1 MASMDFYNLQDSYTH
16 IIEEGFFHVPENVL
30 KPIKEFY
37 IENYKQYLKNNKGKI
52 SRRLYTP
59 KDFKLD
65 FTGTK
70 FEFLNFRNPSVTVYL
85 TSKGSYYSDYN
96 HDRENTMEAFNHGN
110 LYLQLNT
117 SIFERILYDTIEH
130 EVMHYMQ
137 SLMNNLHNEY
147 GAGFPNKKIWRK
159 DVDERGYTTS
169 GSGRTRVS
177 HTQRPMEYY
186 PDLLTA
192 IRELF
197 KNYHDKIK
205 TNPNYDILINN
216 EKSKRFF
223 FTQFL
228 NAVND
233 SEYSGEIFDK
243 DLTIHTF
250 REFKKISPEFYKKIL
265 SIAYNAFV
273 NGQPNFNPKQI
284 EKDLRMFQID
294 DAFNRI
300 QREQQ

>member
-1 MASMDFYNLQDSYTH
+1 MASMDFYNLQNSYTY

-52 SRRLYTP
+52 SRRLYPP

-85 TSKGSYYSDYN
+85 TSKGSTYHDYN
-96 HDRENTMEAFNHGN
+96 HDNENTMESFNHGN
-110 LYLQLNT
+110 IYLQLNA
-117 SIFERILYDTIEH
+117 SNFERVLYDTIEH
-130 EVMHYMQ
+130 EIMHYIQ
-137 SLMNNLHNEY
+137 SLMNNLHNQY
-147 GAGFPNKKIWRK
+147 GAGFPNKKLWRK
-159 DVDERGYTTS
+159 DLDVHGGLTNGT
-169 GSGRTRVS
+169 GRTRVT
-177 HTQRPMEYY
+177 HTQRPIEYY
-186 PDLLTA
+186 PDLLSA
-192 IRELF
+192 IRQLF

-205 TNPNYDILINN
+205 RSPDYDILINN

-233 SEYSGEIFDK
+233 PEYSGKVFDK
-243 DLTIHTF
+243 DLTIDTF
-250 REFKKISPEFYKKIL
+250 RQFKKISPEFYKKIL
-265 SIAYNAFV
+265 NISYNAFV

-284 EKDLRMFQID
+284 EKDLRMIRID
-294 DAFNRI
+294 DAFNKL
-300 QREQQ
+300 